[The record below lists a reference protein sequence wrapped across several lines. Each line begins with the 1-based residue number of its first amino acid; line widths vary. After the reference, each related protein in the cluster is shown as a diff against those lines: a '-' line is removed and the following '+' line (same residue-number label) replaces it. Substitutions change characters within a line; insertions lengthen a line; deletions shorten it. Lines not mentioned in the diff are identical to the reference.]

1 MAIKI
6 KAFANLKSDEQLE
19 NEGKWA
25 DMAPGVRF
33 KIRRL
38 RSKHVQDARR
48 KIYGPHERSMN
59 GKDLPD
65 KIETMLTIRLL
76 SEAIIADW
84 EGEAMV
90 DDATG
95 QPVPFN
101 AENAA
106 AVFSDDETGK
116 DLRALA
122 LNFANDAEFYSP
134 EDTSDD
140 KGN

>member
-1 MAIKI
+1 MKI
-6 KAFANLKSDEQLE
+6 KAFANLKSDEQIE

-25 DMAPGVRF
+25 DMAPGVQF

-38 RSKHVQDARR
+38 RSKVVQDARR

-65 KIETMLTIRLL
+65 AIETMLTVRLL
-76 SEAIIADW
+76 SESVVADW
-84 EGEAMV
+84 RGDAMV
-90 DDATG
+90 DDETN

-106 AVFSDDETGK
+106 VLFKDPETGK

-122 LNFANDAEFYSP
+122 LGFANDAEFYAP
-134 EDTSDD
+134 EDTDAD